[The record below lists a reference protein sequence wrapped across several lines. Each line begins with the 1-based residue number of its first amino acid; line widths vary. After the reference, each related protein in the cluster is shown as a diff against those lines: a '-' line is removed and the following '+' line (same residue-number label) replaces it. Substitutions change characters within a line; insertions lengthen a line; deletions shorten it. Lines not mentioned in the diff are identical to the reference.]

1 MMGKVLAEKENYI
14 GNLENEITEMRK
26 EIEIQREQLLQA
38 AEAQTISVDYKGNN
52 SIYMSLGGGHGASV
66 VNQDSTY
73 KVQPFLNGGAPS
85 SPTYLQNIGF
95 SNLTNQVREAYHSGQ
110 LISGMGDSNMSNQ
123 APPPT
128 SSLPGQHAP
137 LRSTSRDRQQPY
149 KDQNLSGNLD
159 APLRLQ
165 AQTVNYSTL
174 TRSLTPLDNITT
186 SGSNNKSG
194 YFHANSGNQNHSSSM
209 NFTNNQTQASATPM
223 LNQTHYEHGRALDNN
238 ASYLNA
244 NQSSVMMNYQ
254 SGLMN
259 HSVATHEKSLLN
271 HTASHIVGGNN
282 TYNGA
287 ASGAANSTN
296 QFTAYSGPAASPPG
310 KDNNENSYGYINA

>member
-1 MMGKVLAEKENYI
+1 
-14 GNLENEITEMRK
+14 
-26 EIEIQREQLLQA
+26 
-38 AEAQTISVDYKGNN
+38 
-52 SIYMSLGGGHGASV
+52 
-66 VNQDSTY
+66 
-73 KVQPFLNGGAPS
+73 
-85 SPTYLQNIGF
+85 
-95 SNLTNQVREAYHSGQ
+95 
-110 LISGMGDSNMSNQ
+110 
-123 APPPT
+123 
-128 SSLPGQHAP
+128 
-137 LRSTSRDRQQPY
+137 
-149 KDQNLSGNLD
+149 
-159 APLRLQ
+159 
-165 AQTVNYSTL
+165 
-174 TRSLTPLDNITT
+174 
-186 SGSNNKSG
+186 
-194 YFHANSGNQNHSSSM
+194 M

-223 LNQTHYEHGRALDNN
+223 LNQTHYENGRALDNN